1 MIQSNYKRKFLYLA
15 LSPIKQSN
23 TKTRNKSLKPK
34 DTSNL
39 SLSPQISILKNS
51 FLHSQINQKMP
62 KRNST
67 STSISKI
74 KLFNQYDNMDNIIYN
89 KKFIQKDT
97 YNILV
102 AVRIRPLNQKEEL
115 ISTEETISVE
125 NKNTILL
132 KDPNGYINPNNIRAK
147 EQFLTFD
154 YVFDKNET
162 QENIFNNTTKF
173 LINGVVNGY
182 NSTVFAYGAT
192 GAGKTYTMLGND
204 ENPGI
209 MIYTL
214 KELFKEIKSYPKR
227 EFKIKLWYLEIYNE
241 NIKDLL
247 INNSENLELREDP
260 IKGLIINGITEKE
273 TNSSEDILSLLKK
286 GNKNRTIEETDSNE
300 TSSRSHAIL
309 QILVSYREKENKI
322 NNINTINISNININ
336 NDIKFG
342 KLSLIDL
349 AGSER
354 VSISG
359 SKGMRLIEGGN
370 INRSLLVLG
379 NCINALCES
388 NIKGNKPHIPYRDS
402 KLTRLLKDSLGGNSR
417 TVMIAN
423 VSPFIYNFY
432 DTYNTLKYAERAK
445 YIKNKINKNIIN
457 YNSQYLRNNYLNVIR
472 KLHGKIY
479 DLENRLLLYEQ
490 NKKFLKISEIN

>member
-1 MIQSNYKRKFLYLA
+1 METPLSKPINYKIIIPSNKRRFLHIG
-15 LSPIKQSN
+15 LSPLINNEIKS
-23 TKTRNKSLKPK
+23 RNKSSKTK
-34 DTSNL
+34 NESNL
-39 SLSPQISILKNS
+39 SFSQFSILKKS
-51 FLHSQINQKMP
+51 FLFSYNNKKLE
-62 KRNST
+62 KRSST
-67 STSISKI
+67 STSFSKY
-74 KLFNQYDNMDNIIYN
+74 KLFNYENKENIIYN
-89 KKFIQKDT
+89 KKFIQKDS

-102 AVRIRPLNQKEEL
+102 AVRVRPLNQKEQL
-115 ISTEETISVE
+115 ISIDETINVE

-132 KDPNGYINPNNIRAK
+132 KDPNGYINSNNIRIK
-147 EQFLTFD
+147 EQFLNFD
-154 YVFDKNET
+154 YAFDKNET
-162 QENIFNNTTKF
+162 QENIFNHTTKS
-173 LINGVVNGY
+173 LINDVVNGY
-182 NSTVFAYGAT
+182 NATVFAYGAT

-286 GNKNRTIEETDSNE
+286 GNKNRTTEETDSNE

-322 NNINTINISNININ
+322 NNINTININNININ

-354 VSISG
+354 ARISR
-359 SKGMRLIEGGN
+359 SNGMRLIEGGN
-370 INRSLLVLG
+370 INKSLLVLG
-379 NCINALCES
+379 NCINALHEL
-388 NIKGNKPHIPYRDS
+388 NIKGSKLHIPYRDS

-423 VSPFIYNFY
+423 VSPFIYNFD
-432 DTYNTLKYAERAK
+432 DTYNTL
-445 YIKNKINKNIIN
+445 
-457 YNSQYLRNNYLNVIR
+457 
-472 KLHGKIY
+472 
-479 DLENRLLLYEQ
+479 
-490 NKKFLKISEIN
+490 